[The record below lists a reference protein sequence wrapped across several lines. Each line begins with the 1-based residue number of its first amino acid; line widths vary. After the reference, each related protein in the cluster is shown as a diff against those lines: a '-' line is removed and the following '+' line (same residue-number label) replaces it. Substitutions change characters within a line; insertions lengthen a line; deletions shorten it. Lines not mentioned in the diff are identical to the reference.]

1 MKNFDPWLTATNRL
15 YGNFAHVHAD
25 PNDTYYT
32 SVAGP
37 VPSGADEIPPAGG
50 NWNYVHMPRPAATG
64 QNCPPVGCS
73 WEDGNPSF
81 SWTVNRNQAGAQLF
95 YFVNRFHDYLR
106 DTPGIAFGPTSGN
119 FEGAD
124 RVLAQVDNGAGVSGG
139 FPDCGHANNAAMN
152 VLPDGLPGLMEM
164 YLWSGSC
171 DLGVRDVNGSDDAYI
186 VYHEYT
192 HGLSFRLITDAN
204 GVGALNTQ
212 AASQSGAMS
221 EGWSDWYAKDYL
233 VASGFEPDTA
243 APGEV
248 RGGVYENVPT
258 CARRRSTAPWAR
270 LRRPVP
276 DRRAPAPA
284 ATPTVTSAGSS
295 AFRRSTPTERS
306 GSRRSGTCAPR
317 SSPPTE
323 ATA

>member
-1 MKNFDPWLTATNRL
+1 
-15 YGNFAHVHAD
+15 
-25 PNDTYYT
+25 
-32 SVAGP
+32 
-37 VPSGADEIPPAGG
+37 
-50 NWNYVHMPRPAATG
+50 MPRPAATG

-233 VASGFEPDTA
+233 VT
-243 APGEV
+243 V
-248 RGGVYENVPT
+248 RVRTGHRRAGRG
-258 CARRRSTAPWAR
+258 ARRRVREPPDVAQPGVR
-270 LRRPVP
+270 LPRGRGCAGLSRIAGRR
-276 DRRAPAPA
+276 RR
-284 ATPTVTSAGSS
+284 
-295 AFRRSTPTERS
+295 RLHLR
-306 GSRRSGTCAPR
+306 
-317 SSPPTE
+317 
-323 ATA
+323 